1 MPILSPAELFA
12 SSKKKFELAQ
22 SRIRRDQIA
31 LALLS
36 LQGSLEDGFRA
47 HLALHQN
54 PAMDADFALLLQALY
69 DDEKEPIN
77 RHEAERIRQMMHL
90 QTRIAQGEAVTLTN
104 ESIGTYRD
112 FTAAMIRRYGVAIAI
127 TQDAGDFAG
136 RLPSR
141 ESHDHDQELL
151 EKIPSLR
158 QRSPIWDK
166 VKPMTIFGIVLICV
180 LASSITA
187 LLLRYN
193 RYHEPTPAVVPTTQ
207 MPLIPGATAVL
218 GTPTPL
224 PTISPTPLPRGV
236 LGAGAI
242 ALVREEVVG
251 GLALRAEPST
261 NEGIPVQV
269 YLLPGT
275 QVEVLEGPVEAD
287 GYTWWKVQSV
297 EGEGWCAGEFLA
309 VLRE

>member
-1 MPILSPAELFA
+1 MLSPAELFA
-12 SSKKKFELAQ
+12 SSKKKFELAL
-22 SRIRRDQIA
+22 SRLRRDQIA

-54 PAMDADFALLLQALY
+54 PAAEGDFATLLQALY
-69 DDEKEPIN
+69 EDESEPLN
-77 RHEAERIRQMMHL
+77 RYEADRIRHTMQL
-90 QTRIAQGEAVTLTN
+90 QTRIATGEAVTLTK
-104 ESIGTYRD
+104 ESMVAYRD
-112 FTAAMIRRYGVAIAI
+112 FTAAMIRRYGVAIALS
-127 TQDAGDFAG
+127 AEPVDFAM
-136 RLPSR
+136 RLPSE
-141 ESHDHDQELL
+141 ESHEQELL
-151 EKIPSLR
+151 DRIPR
-158 QRSPIWDK
+158 VDQRSPFWDTI
-166 VKPMTIFGIVLICV
+166 KPITLLGMVVVCI

-193 RYHEPTPAVVPTTQ
+193 QFHAPSSVPTVTTERE
-207 MPLIPGATAVL
+207 PILPGATTIL
-218 GTPTPL
+218 GTPTPR
-224 PTISPTPLPRGV
+224 PPVSPTPLPRGV
-236 LGAGAI
+236 LRPGAI

-287 GYTWWKVQSV
+287 GYTWWQVRSV
-297 EGEGWCAGEFLA
+297 EGQGWCAGEFLA